1 MFAKLLKS
9 SKEFINYDLNF
20 IIDNMK
26 IQIYNFGIDTFENID
41 GYERHKH
48 SCFELHYIKSGH
60 GRVEFSDRQCGLSP
74 QDLFLCTPNSVH
86 TQQVYDNHMIEYS
99 LRFDIELLKLTSNKT
114 SIYESGEL
122 IRLLTKSSEMI
133 MREKAE
139 IERLFEKSFLEISE
153 KKPGYY
159 IKIKQNIMDIIIK
172 TARSYQEH
180 FNCSFQS
187 YGLPAR
193 NIKTYRMDIINRYIY
208 DNLASKLT
216 SGNIAIQVFLS
227 HRQLCR
233 VIKNNTGMSTHQYIE
248 SIRLSVVKKM
258 LNQNNMTLSEIA
270 ELTGFSSGFHLSA
283 SFKKHTGTNPKE
295 YIKNCRAIVSSL

>member
-20 IIDNMK
+20 IIDNMN

-41 GYERHKH
+41 GYECHKH

-60 GRVEFSDRQCGLSP
+60 GRVEFSDRQCELLP
-74 QDLFLCTPNSVH
+74 EDLFLCAPNSIH
-86 TQQVYDNHMIEYS
+86 TQQVYDNHMVEYS

-114 SIYESGEL
+114 SIDESGEL
-122 IRLLTKSSEMI
+122 IQLLVKSSETI
-133 MREKAE
+133 MHEKAE
-139 IERLFEKSFLEISE
+139 IEQLFEKSFLEICE

-159 IKIKQNIMDIIIK
+159 IKIKQNVMDIIIK

-180 FNCSFQS
+180 FNCSFQNYS
-187 YGLPAR
+187 LPVR
-193 NIKTYRMDIINRYIY
+193 NIETYRMDIVNRYIY
-208 DNLASKLT
+208 DNITSKLT
-216 SGNIAIQVFLS
+216 SCNIAIQVFLS
-227 HRQLCR
+227 QRQLYR

-248 SIRLSVVKKM
+248 SLRLSVVKKL
-258 LNQNNMTLSEIA
+258 LNQHNMNLGEIA

-283 SFKKHTGTNPKE
+283 SFKKHTGMNPKE
-295 YIKNCRAIVSSL
+295 YIKNSRDIVSSL